1 MDDNKKILQVKSYE
15 EALEKIF
22 IKEQVRDYS
31 LEKVRKLYENM
42 WFPLDWIKCIH
53 IAGTNWKGST
63 CQMIFSILKQA
74 HKKVALFTSPHLVDL
89 RERFQSNE
97 GCIEK
102 DEFVSIL
109 NYILKFWV
117 SLSFFELCTLI
128 AFEFFRR
135 KKVEYAIV
143 EVGFWWLLDST
154 NIINPHITAI
164 TSIGYD
170 HMDFLWNTLEE
181 ISYQKAGII
190 KPWIPIIYNHKNE
203 IIEKIAYEKWA
214 FLIFAW
220 EKETN
225 LLGAY
230 QKKNAW
236 IAYEIAK
243 YLWIQENIIKTWLMQ
258 VNHPWRLQYIRQ
270 NLLIDGAHNED
281 GLKELKKYIDT
292 LRKNFETI
300 VLCFALKKGKN
311 IDIILKIFWEQDF
324 FVIVDSANTFMLEA
338 SENIQKSLLSLWKS
352 WTILSPDEIYL
363 LSQKNKKTLYL
374 AFGSLY
380 MIGEFLRF

>member
-22 IKEQVRDYS
+22 VKEQVRNYS
-31 LEKVRKLYENM
+31 LERVREWYTKLWE
-42 WFPLDWIKCIH
+42 PLKNIKLIH
-53 IAGTNWKGST
+53 IAGTNGKGST
-63 CQMIFSILKQA
+63 SQMIFSILKLA
-74 HKKVALFTSPHLVDL
+74 YKKIWVFASPHLLDL
-89 RERFQSNE
+89 RERFFTEKGQ
-97 GCIEK
+97 IEK
-102 DEFVSIL
+102 QEFVDIL
-109 NYILKFWV
+109 NVVLALWL

-135 KKVEYAIV
+135 KELEYAIV
-143 EVGFWWLLDST
+143 EVWIWWLLDAT
-154 NIINPHITAI
+154 NILNPYITAI

-170 HMDFLWNTLEE
+170 HIDILWNTLEE

-190 KPWIPIIYNHKNE
+190 KPWIPIVYNHKNE
-203 IIEKIAYEKWA
+203 VIEKIAYEKWA
-214 FLIFAW
+214 SLIFAW

-352 WTILSPDEIYL
+352 WTILSPKEIYI